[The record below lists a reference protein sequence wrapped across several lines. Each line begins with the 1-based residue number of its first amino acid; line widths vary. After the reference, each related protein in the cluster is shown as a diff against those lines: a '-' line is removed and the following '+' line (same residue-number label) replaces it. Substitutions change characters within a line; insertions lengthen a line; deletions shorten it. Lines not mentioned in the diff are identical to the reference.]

1 MSPLYYV
8 FKVNGIDKDY
18 LNYFFK
24 TKLWHKFMKDNGNSG
39 ARFDR
44 LSITDDVFVQ
54 MPIFCPKDI
63 AEQKRIASFFRSLD
77 SQISLQEQRLE
88 KLKQI
93 KSACLD
99 KMFV

>member
-1 MSPLYYV
+1 
-8 FKVNGIDKDY
+8 
-18 LNYFFK
+18 
-24 TKLWHKFMKDNGNSG
+24 MKDNGNSG

-44 LSITDDVFVQ
+44 LSITDDVFIQ
-54 MPIFCPKDI
+54 MPILFPSDEK
-63 AEQKRIASFFRSLD
+63 EQQRIASYFRSLD
-77 SQISLQEQRLE
+77 KQISLQEQRLE

>member
-1 MSPLYYV
+1 
-8 FKVNGIDKDY
+8 
-18 LNYFFK
+18 
-24 TKLWHKFMKDNGNSG
+24 MKDNGNSG

-54 MPIFCPKDI
+54 MPITYPSDKR
-63 AEQKRIASFFRSLD
+63 EQQKIASFFSTLD
-77 SQISLQEQRLE
+77 AQISLQEQRLE